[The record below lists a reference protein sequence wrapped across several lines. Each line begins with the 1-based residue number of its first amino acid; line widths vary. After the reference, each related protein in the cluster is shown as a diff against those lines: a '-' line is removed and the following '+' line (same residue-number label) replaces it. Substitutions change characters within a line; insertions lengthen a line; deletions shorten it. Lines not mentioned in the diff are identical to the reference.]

1 MRQKAGFSLME
12 ILIVLGL
19 FAVLTAVSTQAIFL
33 SIQGTRKSEASVTV
47 RENLDQALAVV
58 ERRLRGATDVVC
70 SAAPTDAVTFTDQDG
85 VDSDF
90 SCEVDHLAQATRR
103 LTSSEVGVTACLFV
117 CSPGLVSPETVTV
130 TVTAIDNSV
139 QGIEQSQMT
148 TAKTIVLR
156 NY

>member
-1 MRQKAGFSLME
+1 
-12 ILIVLGL
+12 
-19 FAVLTAVSTQAIFL
+19 
-33 SIQGTRKSEASVTV
+33 
-47 RENLDQALAVV
+47 
-58 ERRLRGATDVVC
+58 
-70 SAAPTDAVTFTDQDG
+70 
-85 VDSDF
+85 
-90 SCEVDHLAQATRR
+90 
-103 LTSSEVGVTACLFV
+103 FV